1 MWCELYTG
9 NRLVE
14 TIQTDARS
22 MDDNQHGYKH
32 IERAEIERGTWRA
45 IPGDLLNEQQAVTR
59 SYALERTHSN
69 TPTPSR
75 TLDHPHSITP
85 SLSMTPTLPRCA
97 KRRIFRRRPRRRPS
111 GPSPNQCGHPV
122 LSRDRPSING
132 NQPALYSA
140 PPRALSSDSLVR
152 AFPCELCVL
161 FIVTSLYDDV

>member
-1 MWCELYTG
+1 MRYTQG
-9 NRLVE
+9 TSSWRRYKLMHARWM
-14 TIQTDARS
+14 TIK
-22 MDDNQHGYKH
+22 MEYKH
-32 IERAEIERGTWRA
+32 IERAEIERGIWRA
-45 IPGDLLNEQQAVTR
+45 LPGDLLRGQQAVTR

-75 TLDHPHSITP
+75 TLYHPHSITP

-140 PPRALSSDSLVR
+140 PPRALSSDSLVIIMVR
-152 AFPCELCVL
+152 H
-161 FIVTSLYDDV
+161 SLRNLSIIIQ